1 MDVQTNSA
9 VSGVVLAGGMSRR
22 LGRNKALES
31 IGGEPLIARV
41 IGRLSEVAGE
51 TVVVVADM
59 DQAARLPLPAGCKV
73 TEDVYLG
80 KGSLG
85 GIFSGLSQATSP
97 WSMVVACDMPFLNLD
112 LIRYM
117 LSLREGQDVVVP
129 VVQGRPEPTHALYSK
144 SCLPYIDNQLESGD
158 LKIARFYDK
167 VAVRYVSEEET
178 GRFDPDHLSF
188 FNVNTQE
195 DLDRSLAL
203 VAEGR

>member
-59 DQAARLPLPAGCKV
+59 DQAARLPLPDECKV
-73 TEDVYLG
+73 TEDVYSG

-85 GIFSGLSQATSP
+85 GIFSGLRQATSP